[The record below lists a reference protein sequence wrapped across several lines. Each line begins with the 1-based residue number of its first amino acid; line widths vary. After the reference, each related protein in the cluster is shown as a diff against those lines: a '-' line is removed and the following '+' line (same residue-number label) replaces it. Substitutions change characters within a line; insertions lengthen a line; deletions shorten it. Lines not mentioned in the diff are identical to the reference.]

1 MRWAALARTASR
13 DSAPD
18 AARYAGRDRGCLAAL
33 LAGQQPGHGLSTQIG
48 ARPARDWRRA
58 AGKAGKRV
66 DRMIPPPAQRLWEL
80 PVALAPL
87 EQPDPLPLLAQDL
100 LPPG

>member
-48 ARPARDWRRA
+48 ARPARDWRQA
-58 AGKAGKRV
+58 AGTGRWV
-66 DRMIPPPAQRLWEL
+66 GRMIRLPAQATRKPWSDDE
-80 PVALAPL
+80 VAKLIAAYRTAITWG
-87 EQPDPLPLLAQDL
+87 QV
-100 LPPG
+100 